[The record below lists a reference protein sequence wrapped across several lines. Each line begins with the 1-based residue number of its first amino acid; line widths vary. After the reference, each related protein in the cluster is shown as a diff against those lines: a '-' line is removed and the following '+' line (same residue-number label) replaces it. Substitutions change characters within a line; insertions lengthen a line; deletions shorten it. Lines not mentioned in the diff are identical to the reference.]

1 MFTAKIY
8 DITDG
13 EDFIGYATFD
23 DETGKLA
30 DVSSGWEHTDE
41 LEAAL
46 MGNVEE
52 IIDLHSVL
60 MEDPD
65 AEDTMGVEL
74 DTPEQEQ
81 ISIVLTHEEEV

>member
-30 DVSSGWEHTDE
+30 DVSSDWEHTDE

>member
-8 DITDG
+8 DITEG

-23 DETGKLA
+23 EGEGKLV
-30 DVSSGWEHTDE
+30 DISSDWEHTDE

-46 MGNVEE
+46 MDNAAE

-60 MEDPD
+60 LEDPD
-65 AEDTMGVEL
+65 ADDTMGVEL

-81 ISIVLTHEEEV
+81 ISVVLTHEEG